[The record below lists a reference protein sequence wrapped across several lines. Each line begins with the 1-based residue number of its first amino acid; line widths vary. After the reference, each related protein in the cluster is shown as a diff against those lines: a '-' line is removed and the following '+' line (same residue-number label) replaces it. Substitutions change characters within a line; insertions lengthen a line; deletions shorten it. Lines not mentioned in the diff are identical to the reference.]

1 MPAVVSIKNAR
12 KSFGAVE
19 VLRDI
24 SLEVARGEVVA
35 VIGPSGG
42 GKSTLLRCMTL
53 LETLDAGG
61 LSYGE
66 VDVAVPGGGGTSVYA
81 KGDVLKRARGRFGL
95 VFQNYNLFPHF
106 TVMRNIVDAP
116 IRVQHRDRIEVER
129 RARELIERMG
139 LEGCEDKVPCQL
151 SGGQQQRV
159 GLVRALAAEP
169 RIMLLDEPF
178 GAIDAL
184 TRASLQDELLHIHR
198 GSGKTFI
205 FVTHDVA
212 EAMKLA
218 TKILVVDAGRVQ
230 QFASPDELAA
240 PPRPLCASC
249 WPRRASWLRRGATPP
264 PRHRRRGDSDG
275 RLLLYGK
282 PRGPFYARLRPTP
295 AAIGRHHDRLLRPGL
310 RPHPGLP

>member
-66 VDVAVPGGGGTSVYA
+66 VDVAVPGEGGTSVYA
-81 KGDVLKRARGRFGL
+81 KGDVLKLARGRFGL

-116 IRVQHRDRIEVER
+116 IRVQRRDRAEVER
-129 RARELIERMG
+129 WARELIERMG
-139 LEGCEDKVPCQL
+139 LADCEDKVPCQL

-159 GLVRALAAEP
+159 AIARALAMDPEV
-169 RIMLLDEPF
+169 IFFDEPTS
-178 GAIDAL
+178 AL
-184 TRASLQDELLHIHR
+184 DPELTAGVLRVIRGLAAENMTMVVVTHEMDFAREVADRVVFMDGGVIVEEGPAEQVLDNPREGRTRA
-198 GSGKTFI
+198 F
-205 FVTHDVA
+205 
-212 EAMKLA
+212 LA
-218 TKILVVDAGRVQ
+218 RIEK
-230 QFASPDELAA
+230 
-240 PPRPLCASC
+240 
-249 WPRRASWLRRGATPP
+249 
-264 PRHRRRGDSDG
+264 
-275 RLLLYGK
+275 
-282 PRGPFYARLRPTP
+282 
-295 AAIGRHHDRLLRPGL
+295 
-310 RPHPGLP
+310 

>member
-42 GKSTLLRCMTL
+42 GKSTHLRCMTL

-66 VDVAVPGGGGTSVYA
+66 VDVAVPGEGGTSVYA
-81 KGDVLKRARGRFGL
+81 KGDVLKLARGRFGL

-116 IRVQHRDRIEVER
+116 IRVQRRDRAEVER
-129 RARELIERMG
+129 WARELIERMG
-139 LEGCEDKVPCQL
+139 LAGCEDKVPYQL

-159 GLVRALAAEP
+159 VIARALAMDPEV
-169 RIMLLDEPF
+169 IFFDEPTS
-178 GAIDAL
+178 AL
-184 TRASLQDELLHIHR
+184 DPELTAGVLRVIRGLAAENMTMVVVTHEMDFAREVADRVVFMDGGVIVEEGPAEQVLDNPREGRTRA
-198 GSGKTFI
+198 F
-205 FVTHDVA
+205 
-212 EAMKLA
+212 LA
-218 TKILVVDAGRVQ
+218 RIEK
-230 QFASPDELAA
+230 
-240 PPRPLCASC
+240 
-249 WPRRASWLRRGATPP
+249 
-264 PRHRRRGDSDG
+264 
-275 RLLLYGK
+275 
-282 PRGPFYARLRPTP
+282 
-295 AAIGRHHDRLLRPGL
+295 
-310 RPHPGLP
+310 

>member
-12 KSFGAVE
+12 KSFGEVE

-66 VDVAVPGGGGTSVYA
+66 VDAAVPGEDGTSVYA

-116 IRVQHRDRIEVER
+116 IRVQRRDRAEVER
-129 RARELIERMG
+129 RAGELIERMG
-139 LEGCEDKVPCQL
+139 LEGCEDL
-151 SGGQQQRV
+151 S
-159 GLVRALAAEP
+159 L
-169 RIMLLDEPF
+169 I
-178 GAIDAL
+178 
-184 TRASLQDELLHIHR
+184 HI
-198 GSGKTFI
+198 
-205 FVTHDVA
+205 
-212 EAMKLA
+212 
-218 TKILVVDAGRVQ
+218 
-230 QFASPDELAA
+230 
-240 PPRPLCASC
+240 
-249 WPRRASWLRRGATPP
+249 
-264 PRHRRRGDSDG
+264 
-275 RLLLYGK
+275 
-282 PRGPFYARLRPTP
+282 
-295 AAIGRHHDRLLRPGL
+295 
-310 RPHPGLP
+310 

>member
-66 VDVAVPGGGGTSVYA
+66 VDVAVPGEGGTSVYA
-81 KGDVLKRARGRFGL
+81 KGDVLKLARGRFGL

-106 TVMRNIVDAP
+106 TVVRNIVDAP
-116 IRVQHRDRIEVER
+116 IRVQRRDRAEVER
-129 RARELIERMG
+129 RAWELIERMA
-139 LEGCEDKVPCQL
+139 LAGCEDKVPCQL

-159 GLVRALAAEP
+159 AIARALAMDPEV
-169 RIMLLDEPF
+169 IFFDEPTS
-178 GAIDAL
+178 AL
-184 TRASLQDELLHIHR
+184 DPELTAGVLRVIRGLAAEDMTMVVVTHEMDFAREVADRVVFMDGGVIVEEGPAEQVLDNPREGRTRA
-198 GSGKTFI
+198 F
-205 FVTHDVA
+205 
-212 EAMKLA
+212 LA
-218 TKILVVDAGRVQ
+218 RIEK
-230 QFASPDELAA
+230 
-240 PPRPLCASC
+240 
-249 WPRRASWLRRGATPP
+249 
-264 PRHRRRGDSDG
+264 
-275 RLLLYGK
+275 
-282 PRGPFYARLRPTP
+282 
-295 AAIGRHHDRLLRPGL
+295 
-310 RPHPGLP
+310 

>member
-12 KSFGAVE
+12 KSFGEVE

-66 VDVAVPGGGGTSVYA
+66 VDAAVPGEDGTSVYA

-106 TVMRNIVDAP
+106 TVMRNIMDAP
-116 IRVQHRDRIEVER
+116 IRVQRRDRAEVER
-129 RARELIERMG
+129 RAGELIERMG

-159 GLVRALAAEP
+159 AIARAMAADPE
-169 RIMLLDEPF
+169 IIYFDEPTS
-178 GAIDAL
+178 AL
-184 TRASLQDELLHIHR
+184 DPELTGEVLAVMRSLAGEGRTMLV
-198 GSGKTFI
+198 
-205 FVTHDVA
+205 VTHEMDFARHAANRVVFMEQGVIVEQNTA
-212 EAMKLA
+212 EAFFNDPQQPR
-218 TKILVVDAGRVQ
+218 TKEFLQTYKQR
-230 QFASPDELAA
+230 S
-240 PPRPLCASC
+240 
-249 WPRRASWLRRGATPP
+249 
-264 PRHRRRGDSDG
+264 
-275 RLLLYGK
+275 LL
-282 PRGPFYARLRPTP
+282 
-295 AAIGRHHDRLLRPGL
+295 
-310 RPHPGLP
+310 

>member
-12 KSFGAVE
+12 KSFGEVE

-66 VDVAVPGGGGTSVYA
+66 VDAA
-81 KGDVLKRARGRFGL
+81 VLKRARGRFGL

-106 TVMRNIVDAP
+106 TVMRNIMDAP
-116 IRVQHRDRIEVER
+116 IRVQRRDRAEVER
-129 RARELIERMG
+129 RAGELIERMG

-159 GLVRALAAEP
+159 AIARALAMDPEV
-169 RIMLLDEPF
+169 IFFDEPTS
-178 GAIDAL
+178 AL
-184 TRASLQDELLHIHR
+184 DPELTAGVLRVIRGLAAEDMTMVVVTHEMDFAREVADRVVFMDGGVIVEEGPAEQVLDNPCEDRTRA
-198 GSGKTFI
+198 F
-205 FVTHDVA
+205 
-212 EAMKLA
+212 LA
-218 TKILVVDAGRVQ
+218 RIEK
-230 QFASPDELAA
+230 
-240 PPRPLCASC
+240 
-249 WPRRASWLRRGATPP
+249 
-264 PRHRRRGDSDG
+264 
-275 RLLLYGK
+275 
-282 PRGPFYARLRPTP
+282 
-295 AAIGRHHDRLLRPGL
+295 
-310 RPHPGLP
+310 

>member
-12 KSFGAVE
+12 KSFGEVE

-66 VDVAVPGGGGTSVYA
+66 VDAAVPGEDGASVYA
-81 KGDVLKRARGRFGL
+81 KGDALKRARGRFGL

-116 IRVQHRDRIEVER
+116 IRVQRRDRAEVEQ

-139 LEGCEDKVPCQL
+139 LEGCEDKVP
-151 SGGQQQRV
+151 
-159 GLVRALAAEP
+159 
-169 RIMLLDEPF
+169 
-178 GAIDAL
+178 
-184 TRASLQDELLHIHR
+184 
-198 GSGKTFI
+198 
-205 FVTHDVA
+205 
-212 EAMKLA
+212 
-218 TKILVVDAGRVQ
+218 
-230 QFASPDELAA
+230 
-240 PPRPLCASC
+240 
-249 WPRRASWLRRGATPP
+249 
-264 PRHRRRGDSDG
+264 
-275 RLLLYGK
+275 
-282 PRGPFYARLRPTP
+282 
-295 AAIGRHHDRLLRPGL
+295 
-310 RPHPGLP
+310 